1 MAVITIQ
8 YSDGRRVRV
17 PLGKPEV
24 IVGRDA
30 TCDLALEDAITS
42 RRHARFHRD
51 DAGQLWITDLQ
62 SKNGVLVNDQRVE
75 SIRVK
80 PGDMIGIGTCKL
92 LVSDDA
98 APTDITPSPRAATAV
113 GATSA
118 WRPNQDFELSE
129 RRLKTLYDL
138 NERLTGRL
146 ERDDLL
152 RELLSVCREQ
162 LRFERAG
169 IAVCIGESTNLEWVD
184 VAGAAV
190 KHDEELTISRSI
202 VDRTL
207 HNAERILIND
217 TEDGEFDP
225 THSIIS
231 NNIRSA
237 MCVPM
242 EYLQR
247 VRGVIY
253 GDRVSST
260 GGYTREDIDFFAA
273 LGRLGAMGLATVHL
287 VNEVRQRERVELQ
300 LGLARQIQTR
310 LFPDEPLRTETVK
323 IDALNDPGQKISG
336 DYYDF
341 FVREDGKI
349 VIVIADVAG
358 KGVPASLL
366 MANLQAAV
374 RITLN
379 EDSDLPDV
387 VDRLNELIC
396 SNAGDDRFV
405 TAIFGLLDLEA
416 REFRYINAGHHLPI
430 VITNKSDFT
439 MHGTIDDSDLPIGV
453 EPNVSFKQHTIAIPD
468 HPTTLL
474 FYTDGVPDAEN
485 DKGEPYTE
493 ERFLNAINSN
503 LSHSPAE
510 MVERLRRSIKQFTRN
525 APQTDDITLL
535 AVEIDG

>member
-1 MAVITIQ
+1 MAVITIH

-17 PLGKPEV
+17 PLAKDEV

-30 TCDLALEDAITS
+30 SCDLALEDAITS

-51 DAGQLWITDLQ
+51 ESGCLWISDLK
-62 SKNGVLVNDQRVE
+62 SKNGILVNDQRVD
-75 SIRVK
+75 STRIK
-80 PGDMIGIGTCKL
+80 HGDQIGIGTCRL
-92 LVSDDA
+92 LISDDTKA
-98 APTDITPSPRAATAV
+98 AEDANTPPSETVV

-129 RRLKTLYDL
+129 RRLKTLYNL

-146 ERDDLL
+146 DRNDLL
-152 RELLSVCREQ
+152 RELLAVCREQ

-169 IAVCIGESTNLEWVD
+169 IAVCLGDSMNLEWVD

-190 KHDEELTISRSI
+190 TKDEELTISRSI

-207 HNAERILIND
+207 HQGERIVIND
-217 TEDGEFDP
+217 TEDGDFDP

-253 GDRVSST
+253 GDRTSST
-260 GGYTREDIDFFAA
+260 GGYGREDIDFFAA

-300 LGLARQIQTR
+300 LGLARQIQER
-310 LFPDEPLRTETVK
+310 LFPKEPLRHDHIR

-349 VIVIADVAG
+349 VVVIADVAG

-374 RITLN
+374 RITLD

-387 VDRLNELIC
+387 VDRLNTLIC

-430 VITNKSDFT
+430 VITDQREFI
-439 MHGTIDDSDLPIGV
+439 MHGTIDDSNLPIGV
-453 EPNVSFKQHTIAIPD
+453 EPGCAFTEHVIKLTGQH
-468 HPTTLL
+468 TTLL

-485 DKGEPYTE
+485 DHGEQYTE
-493 ERFLNAINSN
+493 ERFLNAIKSN
-503 LSHSPAE
+503 LAQTPAD

-535 AVEIDG
+535 AVEIA